1 MNDLLKNILEIL
13 EAKGPLKAKKIAFI
27 LDPTRKE
34 ITHTDVSSVLHQKL
48 KSNLIGLSQKDDFCW
63 EYKKTATTLISF
75 ASQSSWLSASH
86 IEHAL
91 KKYPE
96 LLNLSSNVIFDFSNK
111 SLFLDCILKILSIT
125 NQLVNAGSK
134 VTLKFDKDSESIGYL
149 SRCGFFDKI
158 HEDVEVLPGRPE
170 ISLAK
175 LHNANSE
182 TLFEI
187 ISINANYDESYLERL
202 DELMEA
208 KLSDGD
214 KDFLLNKLS
223 TFIGEIV
230 GNIRDHGLSNIDGYI
245 ALQIYSP
252 GKIVIAISDS
262 GAGLITTLR
271 DEALIYYQAIP
282 ELRVLKDPT
291 LTNDIEL
298 LKYVFN
304 KGRIS
309 RTGLDERGLGLSRT
323 NNVLKKISNT
333 KVTNINLT
341 IRQQTNE
348 IHFPFGIDGIETLGC
363 RTKQDLTF
371 IKGTHFVLT
380 IQLDKNQ

>member
-1 MNDLLKNILEIL
+1 M
-13 EAKGPLKAKKIAFI
+13 
-27 LDPTRKE
+27 
-34 ITHTDVSSVLHQKL
+34 
-48 KSNLIGLSQKDDFCW
+48 
-63 EYKKTATTLISF
+63 
-75 ASQSSWLSASH
+75 
-86 IEHAL
+86 
-91 KKYPE
+91 
-96 LLNLSSNVIFDFSNK
+96 
-111 SLFLDCILKILSIT
+111 
-125 NQLVNAGSK
+125 
-134 VTLKFDKDSESIGYL
+134 
-149 SRCGFFDKI
+149 
-158 HEDVEVLPGRPE
+158 PGRPE

-245 ALQIYSP
+245 ALQIYSS

-271 DEALIYYQAIP
+271 DEALIYYQANP

>member
-1 MNDLLKNILEIL
+1 MNDLLKKILQIL
-13 EAKGPLKAKKIAFI
+13 KEKGPLKAKKIALL
-27 LDPTRKE
+27 LDPTRTK
-34 ITHTDVSSVLHQKL
+34 IIRSDVNSELYKANIDGLFKDENDVWSYNDFKVL
-48 KSNLIGLSQKDDFCW
+48 
-63 EYKKTATTLISF
+63 EISF
-75 ASQSSWLSASH
+75 ISNSSWLSASH

-91 KKYPE
+91 KKHPE

-134 VTLKFDKDSESIGYL
+134 VTLKFDEDSESIGYL

-158 HEDVEVLPGRPE
+158 HEDVDVLPGRPE

-245 ALQIYSP
+245 ALQIYSS

-271 DEALIYYQAIP
+271 DEALIYYQANP

>member
-1 MNDLLKNILEIL
+1 MTDLLKKILEIL
-13 EAKGPLKAKKIAFI
+13 KENGPLKAKKIALI
-27 LDPTRKE
+27 LDPTRTK
-34 ITHTDVSSVLHQKL
+34 ILRSDVNSELYKANVDGLVKNENDEWSYKNFQVL
-48 KSNLIGLSQKDDFCW
+48 
-63 EYKKTATTLISF
+63 EISF
-75 ASQSSWLSASH
+75 TCNSSWLSASH

-96 LLNLSSNVIFDFSNK
+96 LLKLSSNVIFDFSNK

-134 VTLKFDKDSESIGYL
+134 VTLKFDKNSESISYL

-158 HEDVEVLPGRPE
+158 HEDVEVLPSRPE

-182 TLFEI
+182 NLFEI
-187 ISINANYDESYLERL
+187 ISINANYDEYYLERL
-202 DELMEA
+202 DELMA
-208 KLSDGD
+208 ARLSDGD
-214 KDFLLNKLS
+214 RNFLLNKLS

-245 ALQIYSP
+245 ALQIYNST
-252 GKIVIAISDS
+252 KIVIAISDS

-271 DEALIYYQAIP
+271 DEALIHYQAIP
-282 ELRVLKDPT
+282 ELRELKDPT

-348 IHFPFGIDGIETLGC
+348 IYFPFGIDGIETLGC
-363 RTKQDLTF
+363 KIKQNLMF
-371 IKGTHFVLT
+371 IEGTHFVLT
-380 IQLDKNQ
+380 IQLDKKQ

>member
-1 MNDLLKNILEIL
+1 MNDLLKKILQIL
-13 EAKGPLKAKKIAFI
+13 KEKGPLKAKKIALL
-27 LDPTRKE
+27 LDPTRTK
-34 ITHTDVSSVLHQKL
+34 IIRSDVNSELYKANIDGLFKDENDVWSYNDFKVL
-48 KSNLIGLSQKDDFCW
+48 
-63 EYKKTATTLISF
+63 EISF
-75 ASQSSWLSASH
+75 ISNSSWLSASH

-91 KKYPE
+91 KKHPE

-125 NQLVNAGSK
+125 NQLINAGSK
-134 VTLKFDKDSESIGYL
+134 VTLKFDEDSESIGYL

-245 ALQIYSP
+245 ALQIYSS

-271 DEALIYYQAIP
+271 DEALIYYQANP

>member
-1 MNDLLKNILEIL
+1 MNDLLKKILQIL
-13 EAKGPLKAKKIAFI
+13 KEKGPLKAKKIALL
-27 LDPTRKE
+27 LDPTRTK
-34 ITHTDVSSVLHQKL
+34 IIRSDVNSELYKANIDGLFKDENDVWSYNDFKVL
-48 KSNLIGLSQKDDFCW
+48 
-63 EYKKTATTLISF
+63 EISF
-75 ASQSSWLSASH
+75 ISNSSWLSASH

-91 KKYPE
+91 KKHPE

-125 NQLVNAGSK
+125 NQLVNADSK
-134 VTLKFDKDSESIGYL
+134 VTLKFDEDSESIGYL

-158 HEDVEVLPGRPE
+158 HEDVDVLPGRPE

-245 ALQIYSP
+245 ALQIYSS

-271 DEALIYYQAIP
+271 DEALIYYQANP

-363 RTKQDLTF
+363 RIKQDLTF